1 MQTSHKTLNE
11 NKGLYGFLVA
21 VRLLV
26 GILFIFSGL
35 VKLNDPVGLSYKM
48 QEFFEVWAADGYFVT
63 IVNLLNQYSFW
74 VAIIMITAEVAL
86 GVALLIGWRKNLV
99 LQLLFLLILFF
110 TFLTSYVLFSG
121 KIRSCGCFGDCI
133 PLTPIQTFTKDIILL
148 LLSVFL
154 ILKRQYIQPI
164 FKERLPFALV
174 LISIIGTLFLQNYVI
189 DHLPL
194 VDCLPYKIGNN
205 ILELRKIPADAT
217 PDKFSYGF
225 VYQKG
230 AVKQSFTTDN
240 LPDSTWKFVER
251 KETLLEKGKN
261 NLAKINDFI
270 LSDSTGSDST
280 ETILNK
286 PAYYLFFVKE
296 LGEDTDKWLSL
307 FTDVAKKAQQQKL
320 IIYVVTSDPKNVNT
334 FFNEFHSFNLPV
346 YTCDA
351 TAIKTVARANP
362 TILLMKGPIVQ
373 KKYSWADMDAL
384 LK

>member
-1 MQTSHKTLNE
+1 LNE

>member
-1 MQTSHKTLNE
+1 MK
-11 NKGLYGFLVA
+11 KLVIFA
-21 VRLLV
+21 RIIV
-26 GILFIFSGL
+26 GTLFIFSGL
-35 VKLNDPVGLSYKM
+35 VKAIDPLGLTYKM

-217 PDKFSYGF
+217 ADKFSYGF